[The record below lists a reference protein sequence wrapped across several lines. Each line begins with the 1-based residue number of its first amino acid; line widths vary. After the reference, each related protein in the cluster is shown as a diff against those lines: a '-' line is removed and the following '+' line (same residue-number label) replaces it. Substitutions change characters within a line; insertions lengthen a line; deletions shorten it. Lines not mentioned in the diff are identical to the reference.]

1 MQEMPFAALSELLMR
16 DALQSENG
24 IAVLDAH
31 DTIVFHNPAFA
42 RQFGF
47 QGEILLGNS
56 YLQLME
62 RVYLEANGAREDA
75 LPLNNWLA
83 QVQRRHRSTRFRSFE
98 LDLANGRWLMLS
110 EQLHDGGE
118 VVMLASDISQHKQ
131 TELELM
137 QAQSDLERLAHTDD
151 LTGIPNRRY
160 FLQQLDAELVRAR
173 RYRHPL
179 CLAMLDLDH
188 FKGINDHH
196 GHAGGDQV
204 LRHFTQFLR
213 SHLRAVDVVGRL
225 GGEEFAIL
233 LPETTLENALF
244 VLRRIITL
252 LADASLDALHP
263 GFQYTFSAGVAT
275 VDLPEG
281 ADSARLLASADS
293 ALYQAKSAGR
303 NCALAFVPGA
313 APA

>member
-1 MQEMPFAALSELLMR
+1 MQEMPSAALSELLMR

-42 RQFGF
+42 SQFGF
-47 QGEILLGNS
+47 RRESLLGNS

-62 RVYLEANGAREDA
+62 RVYLEANSARSDA
-75 LPLNNWLA
+75 LPLSNWLD
-83 QVQRRHRSTRFRSFE
+83 QTQRRHRSTRFRSFE

-118 VVMLASDISQHKQ
+118 LVMLASDITRHKQ
-131 TELELM
+131 IELELL

-188 FKGINDHH
+188 FKRVNDNH
-196 GHAGGDQV
+196 GHAAGDKV
-204 LRHFTQFLR
+204 LCHFTQFLR
-213 SHLRAVDVVGRL
+213 AHLRAVDVVGRW
-225 GGEEFAIL
+225 GGEEFAVM
-233 LPETTLENALF
+233 LPETTLEDALF
-244 VLRRIITL
+244 VLRRISNL
-252 LADASLDALHP
+252 LADAELDTVHP
-263 GFQYTFSAGVAT
+263 DFQYTFSAGVTA
-275 VDLPEG
+275 VDDPDS
-281 ADSARLLASADS
+281 ADSTRLLASADH
-293 ALYQAKSAGR
+293 ALYQAKNAGR
-303 NCALAFVPGA
+303 NRVLPFLPE
-313 APA
+313 APTA